1 MIRLSSTAPPP
12 PSASGGDSPGR
23 TTATALGDGGGV
35 VTRDTVA
42 ALLDGSTPLH
52 CAALRGNPAQ
62 VDYLLLAGADPL
74 LHNAAGE
81 LALELVPVC
90 GERSPLGSG
99 GGSGKLSCRCMGP
112 RDQEAWEC
120 RSRFAR
126 SLIMR
131 RCALQ
136 FRCVTKVCGWDWR
149 W

>member
-1 MIRLSSTAPPP
+1 MGKSAARLHQLQHLLLETPLLPASE
-12 PSASGGDSPGR
+12 SAAAWR
-23 TTATALGDGGGV
+23 QLLV
-35 VTRDTVA
+35 RVA
-42 ALLDGSTPLH
+42 EALLDGSTPLH